1 MKDDKRVESKAAL
14 APGTMNPAAGEP
26 WEEMPV
32 HRAGGVPYRKLFR
45 WGWSVVSA
53 ARGWFFFGTILPM
66 VRQLLEK
73 YNIQV
78 LATLITGL
86 GGTAAMTGGF
96 LAPFLPDHPRNRGH
110 YLCLPDAVPHSP
122 RFSRSAHLD
131 LVKQPDGSQV
141 AAAPA

>member
-1 MKDDKRVESKAAL
+1 M
-14 APGTMNPAAGEP
+14 PGSG
-26 WEEMPV
+26 
-32 HRAGGVPYRKLFR
+32 AGGVPYRKLFR

-66 VRQLLEK
+66 GRQLLDK

-96 LAPFLPDHPRNRGH
+96 LAPFLPDHPQTRGH
-110 YLCLPDAVPHSP
+110 HLCLIDAALHSSP
-122 RFSRSAHLD
+122 FSRSAHLD
-131 LVKQPDGSQV
+131 LV
-141 AAAPA
+141 